1 MRLAR
6 LDDDVMCA
14 RALPVEYLVPDDPDY
29 TGPDQ
34 FKRLATP
41 FARRRHISM
50 RAYPEFDAKV
60 SGGFLSRQ
68 VGKSFLRVV
77 PELMAPRIHFVTIQ
91 RIMIQKSKHWH
102 IWIWRII
109 ILMHGTNFIKNTK
122 NAPHLGPI
130 AK

>member
-41 FARRRHISM
+41 LCPSPSNQHA
-50 RAYPEFDAKV
+50 
-60 SGGFLSRQ
+60 GLS
-68 VGKSFLRVV
+68 
-77 PELMAPRIHFVTIQ
+77 
-91 RIMIQKSKHWH
+91 
-102 IWIWRII
+102 
-109 ILMHGTNFIKNTK
+109 
-122 NAPHLGPI
+122 
-130 AK
+130 

>member
-41 FARRRHISM
+41 FAGRRQI
-50 RAYPEFDAKV
+50 ACEP
-60 SGGFLSRQ
+60 
-68 VGKSFLRVV
+68 
-77 PELMAPRIHFVTIQ
+77 
-91 RIMIQKSKHWH
+91 
-102 IWIWRII
+102 
-109 ILMHGTNFIKNTK
+109 ILN
-122 NAPHLGPI
+122 LGP
-130 AK
+130 KFRVDF